1 MPISQIKY
9 KMVTKEALKPD
20 TLSEFIKYIY
30 DNLREG
36 EAKKIA
42 NSIIG
47 EHAPKAEMK
56 LSVKTQWRLQRRPY

>member
-20 TLSEFIKYIY
+20 TFSEFIKYIY

-36 EAKKIA
+36 EALKIA
-42 NSIIG
+42 SSFIR
-47 EHAPKAEMK
+47 EHAPKAAMK
-56 LSVKTQWRLQRRPY
+56 LSAKTQSR